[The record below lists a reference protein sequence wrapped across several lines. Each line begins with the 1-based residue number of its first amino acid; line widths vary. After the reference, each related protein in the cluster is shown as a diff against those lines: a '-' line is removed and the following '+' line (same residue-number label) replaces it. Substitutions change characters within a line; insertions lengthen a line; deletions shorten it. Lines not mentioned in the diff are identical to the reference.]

1 MSITL
6 TLKEYSEYTKQVS
19 SFWMTGITE
28 LYDQLGNAALTLAQ
42 KEQAFAQFCY
52 DRMQMG
58 REWTEYLASQARTA
72 GDTAKTAFYV
82 TRHPVCARGESFF
95 T

>member
-19 SFWMTGITE
+19 SFWMTGIAE

-58 REWTEYLASQARTA
+58 REWLASKRWRRRSHKPNRSPSPQA
-72 GDTAKTAFYV
+72 K
-82 TRHPVCARGESFF
+82 
-95 T
+95 